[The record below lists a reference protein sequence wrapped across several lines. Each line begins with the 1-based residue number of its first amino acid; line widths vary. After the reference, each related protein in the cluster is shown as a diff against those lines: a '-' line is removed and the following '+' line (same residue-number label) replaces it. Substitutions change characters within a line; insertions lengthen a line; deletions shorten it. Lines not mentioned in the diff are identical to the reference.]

1 MSAGGLPNRLRAAR
15 EQAGLTQGQVA
26 KLLGVHRPTVS
37 EMEAGGRRVRAE
49 ELPQLAKIYR
59 VSVSWLAGDDEASDD
74 GHDAKVQL
82 AARELGKLK
91 PGDLDRVMSLL
102 TQLRQSSEKPK
113 KR

>member
-1 MSAGGLPNRLRAAR
+1 MSGGLPGRLRAAR

-26 KLLGVHRPTVS
+26 KMLGVHRPTIS

-59 VSVSWLAGDDEASDD
+59 VSVSWLAGEDEGDDEEQ
-74 GHDAKVQL
+74 DAKLQL
-82 AARELGKLK
+82 AARELGRLK
-91 PGDLDRVMSLL
+91 PGDLDRVLNLL
-102 TQLRQSSEKPK
+102 TQLRQSSAKGK

>member
-1 MSAGGLPNRLRAAR
+1 MSSGIPARLRAAR

-26 KLLGVHRPTVS
+26 KMMGVHRPTIS

-59 VSVSWLAGDDEASDD
+59 VTVSWLAGDDEAGSDD
-74 GHDAKVQL
+74 EQEAKVQL
-82 AARELGKLK
+82 AARELGKLR
-91 PGDLDRVMSLL
+91 PGDLDRVLNLL
-102 TQLRQSSEKPK
+102 AQLRQSSEKK